1 MSSSVSGGMMRHQN
15 VGAAAGNAGVD
26 GLTNPRFEFGQITW
40 QIENNFALFPIQR
53 VQLHAQFYA
62 AAIRFS
68 AAVAS
73 HAAHRGI
80 LCAIPCE
87 VEESRDEMLKASR
100 IDRSGWRS
108 AQDEDKRCL
117 AAIAT
122 SLSPRPEQFITI
134 I

>member
-1 MSSSVSGGMMRHQN
+1 MSSSISRGMMRHQN

-26 GLTNPRFEFGQITW
+26 GLTNPRFEFGQITR
-40 QIENNFALFPIQR
+40 QVENNFALFPIQR
-53 VQLHAQFYA
+53 AQFHAQFYA

-80 LCAIPCE
+80 LCVIPCE
-87 VEESRDEMLKASR
+87 VEESRDEILKPT
-100 IDRSGWRS
+100 
-108 AQDEDKRCL
+108 QDDGKRCF

>member
-87 VEESRDEMLKASR
+87 VEESRDEMLKHPLRMTAKDVSR
-100 IDRSGWRS
+100 PSRRLCRRDPSNSSR
-108 AQDEDKRCL
+108 
-117 AAIAT
+117 
-122 SLSPRPEQFITI
+122 
-134 I
+134 